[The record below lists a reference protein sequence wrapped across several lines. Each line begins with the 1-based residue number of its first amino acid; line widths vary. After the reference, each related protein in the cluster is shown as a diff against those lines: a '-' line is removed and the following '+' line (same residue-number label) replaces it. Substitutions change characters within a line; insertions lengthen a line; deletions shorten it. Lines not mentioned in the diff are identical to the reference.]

1 MDDTPYTPITEET
14 FERQKWDRIEDFEEV
29 DDEKD
34 KPKKFHYFTLPIPY
48 DTPDE
53 NAIQL
58 VSSANDEY
66 KELNL
71 KKGEYAVE
79 LDGFYGLGICFSEE
93 ELMILY
99 KALTKKDLE
108 PDID

>member
-1 MDDTPYTPITEET
+1 MDDTPYTPITEKT
-14 FERQKWDRIEDFEEV
+14 FERQGWEKIKDFEEV
-29 DDEKD
+29 ENEKD
-34 KPKKFHYFTLPIPY
+34 EPKKFYYYTLPIPY

-66 KELNL
+66 KDLHL

-99 KALTKKDLE
+99 KALTKKEIE